1 MKVLITNK
9 FVNAYGI
16 STDAADLVA
25 LFSPHRV
32 ICESCRHVNTPG
44 DVMYIVPV
52 QGDLTICESCATDIN
67 LTDDFD
73 LRQSVQIKQLKQ
85 SMADNPTNSATTEP
99 DA

>member
-16 STDAADLVA
+16 STDVADIVA

-32 ICESCRHVNTPG
+32 ICESCRHTNTPG
-44 DVMYIVPV
+44 DVFYVIPS

-67 LTDDFD
+67 LPDDFD
-73 LRQSVQIKQLKQ
+73 LRLTTQIKQLKQ
-85 SMADNPTNSATTEP
+85 SMADNPTNHASAET
-99 DA
+99 AA